1 MSLLHFTLL
10 LSQVGSLEACQLLV
24 EAGART
30 EARDKFNRTP
40 AALAKEFGFVD
51 LLKYLEHLK

>member
-1 MSLLHFTLL
+1 M
-10 LSQVGSLEACQLLV
+10 GSLEACQLLV